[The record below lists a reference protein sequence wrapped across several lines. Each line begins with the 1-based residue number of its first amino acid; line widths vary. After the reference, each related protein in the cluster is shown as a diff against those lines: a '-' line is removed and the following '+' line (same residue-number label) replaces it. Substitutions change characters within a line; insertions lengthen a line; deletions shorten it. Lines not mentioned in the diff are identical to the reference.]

1 MHFFLKILKYIKPYS
16 AYVCFNILSNI
27 LSVLFS
33 LFSITMVIPFLG
45 ILFGTQEK
53 VSQAQVLAFNASS
66 IKDNFY
72 YIISKTINSKGE
84 TEALMFICILV
95 LAMFFFKNLFR
106 YLALFFLTPI
116 RNGIIHDIRMDLQK
130 KIISLPLSFIG
141 TKRRGDLTS
150 RMTSDLVEIEWSI
163 MGTLEMIF
171 KDPIN
176 ILVFLSTLIF
186 ISPSL
191 TVFVIILFP
200 LAGILIGYIGKNLK
214 SSSKKGQDKLA
225 LIMSII
231 DENIFGIRIIKAFNA
246 EKFINSKFKKTSEEY
261 KKIMTGVLRRKDL
274 SSPMSELLSTIVM
287 VIVMWFG
294 GQLVLAETAT
304 LSPQEFI
311 GYILIFSQII
321 PPVKSL
327 TTSYYYIQKGS
338 AAAERVY
345 EILNTENTIKNI
357 NNPKIIFKISDT
369 ISFNIKSF
377 KYENNDILKNINFN
391 INKGEKIALVG
402 QSGGGKSTITDLL
415 ARFYDVNDGQI
426 TIDGI
431 NIKDIELENLRSLM
445 GIVSQESILFN
456 DTIFNNIKIGNLE
469 ATEKDIITAAKAAY
483 AHDFI
488 LNCEDG
494 YNTNIGNSGEKL
506 SGGEKQ
512 RISIARA
519 ILKNP
524 QILILDEATSSL
536 DSESEKL
543 VQNALTNLMQSRTT
557 LVIAHRLSTIENADL
572 IIVLNNGEITEKG
585 SHKELINKNGDY
597 KKLYNLQSTD
607 N

>member
-1 MHFFLKILKYIKPYS
+1 
-16 AYVCFNILSNI
+16 
-27 LSVLFS
+27 
-33 LFSITMVIPFLG
+33 MVIPFLG

-53 VSQAQVLAFNASS
+53 VSQAQALAFNASS

-72 YIISKTINSKGE
+72 FIISKTINSKGE

-163 MGTLEMIF
+163 MGTLEMVF

-246 EKFINSKFKKTSEEY
+246 EKFINSKFRKTSEEY
-261 KKIMTGVLRRKDL
+261 KKIMTGVLRKKDL

-327 TTSYYYIQKGS
+327 TTSYYFIQKGS

-345 EILNTENTIKNI
+345 EILNTENTIKNS
-357 NNPKIIFKISDT
+357 NNPRNIFKINDT

-377 KYENNDILKNINFN
+377 KYENNDVLKNINFN
-391 INKGEKIALVG
+391 INKGKKIALVG
-402 QSGGGKSTITDLL
+402 QSGSGKSTITDLL

-431 NIKDIELENLRSLM
+431 NIKDLELDNLRSLM

-456 DTIFNNIKIGNLE
+456 DTIYNNIKIGNLE
-469 ATEKDIITAAKAAY
+469 ATEKDIINAAKAAY
-483 AHDFI
+483 AHEFI

-543 VQNALTNLMQSRTT
+543 VQNALANLMQSRTT
-557 LVIAHRLSTIENADL
+557 LVIAHRLSTIENADS
-572 IIVLNNGEITEKG
+572 IIVLNNGVITEKG

-597 KKLYNLQSTD
+597 KKLYDLQSI
-607 N
+607 NN